1 MQPKKS
7 LDLVFHLPKV
17 SALRMSPTMFAGSQA
32 MFPKRSSNV
41 PRRSGNAPRK
51 PDNDLGKPQNVPGR
65 SGNVLE
71 GPSNVP
77 GRSGKVRQCFW
88 EVKHCSWK
96 VRQCSREVRQ
106 CSREVRQCSR
116 EVRQCSQEAKQCSR
130 EVRQCSREARQY
142 SWEARQCSG
151 KPGNVLGRSGNVP
164 DNITKPNRTLT
175 LTLMDLPEQ
184 MTKSQN
190 GCSEMG
196 PIMPHSLIIYSRSG
210 CPILVIWIFLFSP
223 NWSQQCLLN
232 VHSNW
237 AQLHQI
243 VSNEIGSI
251 GVVLWS
257 IEQLTTWTS

>member
-7 LDLVFHLPKV
+7 LDFVFHLPKV
-17 SALRMSPTMFAGSQA
+17 SALRMSPTMFAESQA

-51 PDNDLGKPQNVPGR
+51 PGNDLGKPQNVPGR
-65 SGNVLE
+65 SGNVFE

-77 GRSGKVRQCFW
+77 GRSGNV
-88 EVKHCSWK
+88 
-96 VRQCSREVRQ
+96 
-106 CSREVRQCSR
+106 
-116 EVRQCSQEAKQCSR
+116 
-130 EVRQCSREARQY
+130 
-142 SWEARQCSG
+142 SG
-151 KPGNVLGRSGNVP
+151 RSSTVLGRSGNVP
-164 DNITKPNRTLT
+164 RRSDNVPGRSGNVPMRSGNVPGRSGNIPGKPANVLGSQAMFLGCQAMFPDNISKPNRTLT

-184 MTKSQN
+184 MTRSQN

-196 PIMPHSLIIYSRSG
+196 PIMPHSLINYSRSE

-237 AQLHQI
+237 AQLHQV

-257 IEQLTTWTS
+257 IEQLTTWIS

>member
-7 LDLVFHLPKV
+7 LDFVFHLPKV

-32 MFPKRSSNV
+32 MF
-41 PRRSGNAPRK
+41 
-51 PDNDLGKPQNVPGR
+51 LGGQV
-65 SGNVLE
+65 
-71 GPSNVP
+71 
-77 GRSGKVRQCFW
+77 F
-88 EVKHCSWK
+88 
-96 VRQCSREVRQ
+96 
-106 CSREVRQCSR
+106 
-116 EVRQCSQEAKQCSR
+116 
-130 EVRQCSREARQY
+130 
-142 SWEARQCSG
+142 
-151 KPGNVLGRSGNVP
+151 P
-164 DNITKPNRTLT
+164 DNISKPNRTLT

-184 MTKSQN
+184 MMRSQN

-243 VSNEIGSI
+243 VSNKIGSI
-251 GVVLWS
+251 GEVLWS

>member
-1 MQPKKS
+1 
-7 LDLVFHLPKV
+7 
-17 SALRMSPTMFAGSQA
+17 

-51 PDNDLGKPQNVPGR
+51 PGNDLGKPQNVPGR
-65 SGNVLE
+65 SGNVFG

-77 GRSGKVRQCFW
+77 GRSGNV
-88 EVKHCSWK
+88 
-96 VRQCSREVRQ
+96 
-106 CSREVRQCSR
+106 
-116 EVRQCSQEAKQCSR
+116 
-130 EVRQCSREARQY
+130 
-142 SWEARQCSG
+142 SG
-151 KPGNVLGRSGNVP
+151 RSSTVLGRSGNVP
-164 DNITKPNRTLT
+164 RRSDNVPGRSGNVPMRSGNVPGRSGNIPGKPANVLGSQAMFMGCQAMFPDNISKPNRTLT

-184 MTKSQN
+184 MTRSQN

-196 PIMPHSLIIYSRSG
+196 PIMPHSLINYSRSG
-210 CPILVIWIFLFSP
+210 HPILVIWIFLFSP

-243 VSNEIGSI
+243 VSNKIGSI